1 LFSAL
6 QLVDELVPELLSFL
20 FSEGKELIANAMPW
34 LIYFS
39 IIALTNLNKIIF
51 EL

>member
-1 LFSAL
+1 M
-6 QLVDELVPELLSFL
+6 DELVPELLSFL
-20 FSEGKELIANAMPW
+20 FSEGKELIANAMTW

-39 IIALTNLNKIIF
+39 IIALTNLNKIIS